1 MRSLDVSTQM
11 IPAIQAG
18 TASNS
23 ALAKMNPIASPKLL
37 IKMDPTMLTNSDRA
51 TTELAIA
58 NITLPVRQRDSVP
71 VFMADGKSVPF
82 LFQVR
87 RSKTNTMVITKA
99 FANVMPFVTMPEDI
113 NKIARNGATSQSAS
127 IEPEMS
133 NARK

>member
-11 IPAIQAG
+11 IPAIQEG

-23 ALAKMNPIASPKLL
+23 APAIMNPIASPKLL

-51 TTELAIA
+51 TIELAIA
-58 NITLPVRQRDSVP
+58 NITLPVRQRDSAP
-71 VFMADGKSVPF
+71 DFMADGKSVPF

-87 RSKTNTMVITKA
+87 RSKTKTMVIAKA

-113 NKIARNGATSQSAS
+113 NKIARKGATSQSAS